1 MQHHDHDHPEGLACD
16 IGTLLK
22 RRRALLWLAGTASVV
37 SAPLLACGGDH
48 GDSSSSSSSS
58 SSSMSGSSSISST
71 SSASSTCAVV
81 PEETAGPFPG
91 DGSNSTESGV
101 ANALMLAGIDRSDI
115 RSSFSGAT
123 GVASGMALTVTLTL
137 VNTHTNCADLSGYAI
152 YLWHCDAAGRYSMY
166 SPGVEDENYLRGLQ
180 VTDSK
185 GQVTFTTV
193 FPGCYAGRMPHMHF
207 EVYRNLATA
216 TGATNK
222 IRTSQLAFPVAT
234 CKEVYATSGYSASV
248 ANLARISFATD
259 NVFSDGTSLQ
269 MASVTGSTSAGY
281 AAALTIGI
289 AV

>member
-1 MQHHDHDHPEGLACD
+1 MQHHDHDHPEGLAYD
-16 IGTLLK
+16 LSTLLK
-22 RRRALLWLAGTASVV
+22 RRRALLWLAGTAGVI
-37 SAPLLACGGDH
+37 SAPLLACGGDR
-48 GDSSSSSSSS
+48 GDSTSTSSSSSSST
-58 SSSMSGSSSISST
+58 SGSSSTSST
-71 SSASSTCAVV
+71 SSSSSTCAVI

-91 DGSNSTESGV
+91 DGSNSTQSGV

-115 RSSFSGAT
+115 RSSFGGAT
-123 GVASGMALTVTLTL
+123 GVATGVVLTVTLSL
-137 VNTHTNCADLSGYAI
+137 VNTHSNCADLSGYAI

-166 SPGVEDENYLRGLQ
+166 SSGVTAENYLRGLQ
-180 VTDSK
+180 VTDSL

-216 TGATNK
+216 TGSTNVIK
-222 IRTSQLAFPVAT
+222 TSQLAFPVAT
-234 CKEVYATSGYSASV
+234 CQEVYATSGYSASV